1 MGFAVATPLCLLA
14 GLVGEL
20 IIGDY
25 SNKNR
30 VALAFSASMFIYS
43 MHMIVFVLVLGA
55 QGLAA
60 FVDSISLEQAQQMV
74 SLYTVDMMLICVG
87 INVVTELL
95 AGRFGLFINDKFF
108 EKSAKESRLG

>member
-1 MGFAVATPLCLLA
+1 M
-14 GLVGEL
+14 
-20 IIGDY
+20 
-25 SNKNR
+25 
-30 VALAFSASMFIYS
+30 
-43 MHMIVFVLVLGA
+43 LGA

-87 INVVTELL
+87 INVVTALL

-108 EKSAKESRLG
+108 EKGAKESRLG